1 MVIITGGLPI
11 RPPVIISSNIKI
23 IMSKKLKVLM
33 VSEASFLSSGF
44 GTYTKEI
51 LSRLHQTGKYEIAE
65 FACYGKVN
73 DPKDIEID
81 WKYYANA
88 VEGNDPRSQ
97 EYNSS
102 MENQFGKWRFERVL
116 IDFKPDIVIDVRDYW
131 MSAYQQFS
139 PLRPYFHWILMPTV
153 DSAPQQEEW
162 IDTFVHTD
170 AIFTYSDFGRD
181 TLLRQSNNS
190 IKYIDTTSPGVSLQN
205 FQYLPKE
212 SRQQLRQ
219 FFGIDPEAFV
229 IGSVMRNQKRKLIPE
244 LFVALKEFIK
254 YLKETNHPKADKTFL
269 YLHTSY
275 PDAGWDL
282 PLFLKEYEIGN
293 KVLFTYSCKNCKF
306 YKPSLYQHPLA
317 LCPRCGQM
325 SMSMPNVSNGI
336 SQQELN
342 TIYNVMDIYTQ
353 YAICEG
359 FGMPQVEAGA
369 AGVPIAS
376 VNYSAM
382 EDIVQYLK
390 AYPIKV
396 NQFFR
401 ELETKAIRVY
411 PDNESLL
418 EILKNFIELPEFL
431 QEQKRHE
438 TRKLTEARY
447 NWDDIAKK
455 WEKYLDSVKL
465 SNLQGKWDQI
475 LPQIAEIN
483 PQELD
488 QFKDL
493 APSEQIMSIV
503 SRKMGNHP
511 LMTSTMLLNMIK
523 DSVYGFT
530 INGIQTQPYNLEHVI
545 NTVNNLIKNH
555 NIAMT
560 ALANED
566 KISKEDFISYAAMKE
581 NLK

>member
-1 MVIITGGLPI
+1 
-11 RPPVIISSNIKI
+11 VIISSNIKI